1 MKRGDVWIVGVLLV
15 VAAGFMVVPRLSG
28 GQEAVAAVKYAEITV
43 DGAHY
48 RTVALDG
55 ADQEID
61 IRTSRGH
68 NVLKVSRGGIAMID
82 ADCPDKLCIAMG
94 RISAAGGKIVCLPHR
109 VFVEIVAGDG
119 GASGGGYDA
128 VVN

>member
-15 VAAGFMVVPRLSG
+15 VAAGFMLPRLIG
-28 GQEAVAAVKYAEITV
+28 GHEAAAASKYAVISV
-43 DGAHY
+43 DGEHY

-68 NVLKVSRGGIAMID
+68 NVLKVSKGGIEMID

-94 RISAAGGKIVCLPHR
+94 RISGVGGKIVCLPHR
-109 VFVEIVAGDG
+109 VFVEIVAGQG
-119 GASGGGYDA
+119 GGSGGGFDA